1 MPQNF
6 FPPRLKDLLAKGLQN
21 LGNNWH
27 KRVLVLTTSLA
38 VLFVLAHLA
47 VRFVVWPQIEKSKSS
62 VEKLIGARVG
72 VNVSIDDL
80 RVSWTGIRPVFEID
94 GLRFTVPEQT
104 KPALSIKKIYGQLS
118 WKSFYH
124 LLPYF
129 HEIHFEGAE
138 IYSQR
143 NAKGVITIAGI
154 PIDSSPSDY
163 TAQNWLFSQDLI
175 EAKQVKLNWD
185 DRLNQKMPTLIEVQ
199 DLSLEN
205 GIRQHTGS
213 IIVTTPWNQGPAE
226 VKMNFAHRL
235 GGETGNWHDWI
246 GNISWNINNLDLKKI
261 ANELQLKLSTLEGIL
276 SSKGN
281 LKLDNA
287 HPDGGEFFVAVDNLI
302 VQSSKSEDAIA
313 LGRLETNITQEITD
327 GLIAITT
334 KTFAWRE
341 MGSSKSAPLENL
353 SPMTFRWK
361 PPGADGEIKE
371 FGFSSPKI
379 SVEDV
384 ALFALNL
391 PLSNKVH
398 QWIKT
403 SQAEGDLEDVDIQ
416 WAESKSP
423 LSALN
428 IPGGWFKSN
437 KLDFNISA
445 KLINL
450 SFVGINKSIPSV
462 SNLSGFVTSNQKEGS
477 FSVDSRNL
485 GLEVYDLLDDPK
497 IQLDRAI
504 GQITWSKQRG
514 NWVISTKKLALSNPE
529 ISTNLSINY
538 KIGNGKEPDYMILDM
553 GFDQASLKTAYRY
566 LPVGMGKDVRTYLS
580 KAFDSGL
587 IRKGQLHIKGDP
599 NQAPFADKQ
608 LGELTLNLPITG
620 ASFSP
625 VPLLP
630 SNQGTWSTFTG
641 VNGNITM
648 NNASFAVDITK
659 ANYKQVGLDAFHA
672 EIPNVSA
679 NQLTLTVN
687 GNVSGEAPQLLEYF
701 YQSPSGKKQSEL
713 EQNLR
718 ITGPVKVNLGL
729 KVPLTGSAD
738 TNVDL
743 KLNLPGNRA
752 QWANIP
758 PFENLK
764 GLIRI
769 TEVHPEFENVSA
781 NFLGGAINIT
791 STDDIKD
798 KQRFKI
804 TGDVQSKFI
813 QNYFANASAE
823 TQAFLSGMGGSIKY
837 DGLIGFNKAGSDSNL
852 QFDLRDWSMNAPA
865 PLKKTNSSAMSGQV
879 NIKTSNDINNANRIS
894 WSGKI
899 GSLYTLEGA
908 VSRDSQLRF
917 GLGIGAPA
925 NSSQPGFH
933 LNVASNELNLDE
945 WQRFLQSNKTNR
957 IQDGKASS
965 STGAINTQITAQVKK
980 LTLFDRP
987 WQDVNL
993 SANNKK
999 NVWELRINSPQV
1011 AGQIQYQ
1018 DAQKSNTHG
1027 LISGRFTK
1035 LRIVDVTAP
1044 TESAT
1049 KQVSPPKKA
1058 LRPEAIPS
1066 LDLLIDDFSWAKAQ
1080 LGQLKIKS
1088 TTVDNILKI
1097 DSIQTNNPQGS
1108 TTIGGQWI
1116 GATKNTPDHTTLNIE
1131 MSIKDAGQI
1140 IAHWTPQKSIE
1151 GGQGKVSTNAQWDG
1165 SPFDPKYETLTG
1177 KVSLNLEKGRL
1188 LEVNTSGAKLLDVL
1202 SLQSLFRFATLDLK
1216 GSLGNIV
1223 TKGTPFNSI
1232 SSNFDINNGIAQ
1244 TQQFNMNLDQ
1254 ANVVMSGQI
1263 NIPKQTQ
1270 DLRITIFPTI
1280 DATAGSLAAFAI
1292 NPIVGLGALVGQY
1305 LLTSQINRSLQ
1316 SDYLIQGSWDDPEV
1330 IPLDQKGQP
1339 VDSNTLNT
1347 IRSKNLLIEQNKPSA
1362 NGAASTTTTPTPTQ
1376 KNTST
1381 K

>member
-1 MPQNF
+1 MPQNLL
-6 FPPRLKDLLAKGLQN
+6 PPRLIGLLAKGFQDLSK
-21 LGNNWH
+21 NWH
-27 KRVLVLTTSLA
+27 KRALILA
-38 VLFVLAHLA
+38 ATLAALFVLGHLT

-104 KPALSIKKIYGQLS
+104 KPTLSIKKIYGQLS

-138 IYSQR
+138 IDFQR
-143 NAKGVITIAGI
+143 NTKGVITIAGI
-154 PIDSSPSDY
+154 TIDSGSSDY
-163 TAQNWLFSQDLI
+163 SAQNWLFSQDLI

-185 DRLNQKMPTLIEVQ
+185 DKLNQKSSTLIEVQ
-199 DLSLEN
+199 DLSLTN

-213 IIVTTPWNQGPAE
+213 IMVSTPWNQGPAE
-226 VKMNFAHRL
+226 IKVNFAHHL
-235 GGETGNWHDWI
+235 GGERGDWHNWI
-246 GNISWNINNLDLKKI
+246 GNVSWDFNNLDLKKI
-261 ANELQLKLSTLEGIL
+261 ADEFQLKLSALEGIL
-276 SSKGN
+276 SSRGN
-281 LKLDNA
+281 LKIDNA
-287 HPDGGEFFVAVDNLI
+287 NPDGGEFFVAVDNLV
-302 VQSSKSEDAIA
+302 VQASKSEDAIA
-313 LGRLETNITQEITD
+313 LGRLETKLSQETTD
-327 GLIAITT
+327 GMIAITT

-341 MGSSKSAPLENL
+341 MGSSKSAPLDYL
-353 SPMTFRWK
+353 SPMTFRWR

-391 PLSNKVH
+391 PLSKKVH
-398 QWIKT
+398 QWIKA

-437 KLDFNISA
+437 KLDFNVSA

-477 FSVDSRNL
+477 FSVDSQNL
-485 GLEVYDLLDDPK
+485 DLEVYDFLDNPK
-497 IQLDRAI
+497 IQLDRAT
-504 GQITWSKQRG
+504 GQVSWSKQRG
-514 NWVISTKKLALSNPE
+514 NWVISTKKLTLSNPE
-529 ISTNLSINY
+529 ISTNLSLNY
-538 KIGNGKEPDYMILDM
+538 KIGNGKEPDFMTLDM
-553 GFDQASLKTAYRY
+553 DFDQANLKTAYRY

-580 KAFDSGL
+580 KAFDAGL

-599 NQAPFADKQ
+599 NQAPFPDKQ
-608 LGELTLNLPITG
+608 QGELTLNLPIIG

-625 VPLLP
+625 APLLP
-630 SNQGTWSTFTG
+630 SNQGAWSTFTG
-641 VNGNITM
+641 VNGKITM
-648 NNASFAVDITK
+648 NNAYFAVDIAK
-659 ANYKQVGLDAFHA
+659 ANYKQVSLDDFHA

-679 NQLTLTVN
+679 NQLILSVN
-687 GNVSGEAPQLLEYF
+687 GNAKGDAPQLLEYF
-701 YQSPSGKKQSEL
+701 YQSPAGKKGAGL
-713 EQNLR
+713 EKNLR
-718 ITGPVKVNLGL
+718 VTGPINFNLGL
-729 KVPLTGSAD
+729 KVPLSGSAD

-752 QWANIP
+752 QWGDLP

-764 GLIRI
+764 GGIRI
-769 TEVHPEFENVSA
+769 TEVHPEFENVTA
-781 NFLGGAINIT
+781 IFLGGAINIT
-791 STDDIKD
+791 STEENKD

-804 TGDVQSKFI
+804 TGDIQSKFM
-813 QNYFANASAE
+813 QDYFANSPNPEA
-823 TQAFLSGMGGSIKY
+823 QVFLNSMSGSIKY
-837 DGLIGFNKAGSDSNL
+837 DGLIGFNKTGSDSNL
-852 QFDLRDWSMNAPA
+852 QFDLRNWSINAPA
-865 PLKKTNSSAMSGQV
+865 PIKKVNGSTMTGQV
-879 NIKTSNDINNANRIS
+879 NIKTSNDINNTNRIS
-894 WSGKI
+894 LSGKI
-899 GSLYTLEGA
+899 GELYTLEGA
-908 VSRDSQLRF
+908 VSRDAQLRF
-917 GLGIGAPA
+917 GLGIGGVATLP
-925 NSSQPGFH
+925 QQGFS
-933 LNVASNELNLDE
+933 LNIASNELNLDE
-945 WQRFLQSNKTNR
+945 WQRFLQTNKVGRTQESKT
-957 IQDGKASS
+957 ISTSS
-965 STGAINTQITAQVKK
+965 ANNAQITAQVKK
-980 LTLFDRP
+980 LILFDRP

-999 NVWELRINSPQV
+999 SVWELRINSPQ
-1011 AGQIQYQ
+1011 ASGQIQYQ
-1018 DAQKSNTHG
+1018 EAPKPGANG

-1035 LRIVDVTAP
+1035 LKIVDQP
-1044 TESAT
+1044 TPAEATT
-1049 KQVSPPKKA
+1049 KQALPPKKA

-1066 LDLLIDDFSWAKAQ
+1066 LDIVIEDFSWSKAQ
-1080 LGQLKIKS
+1080 LGQLKVKS
-1088 TTVDNILKI
+1088 TTVDNVLKI
-1097 DSIQTNNPQGS
+1097 DSIQTNNPQGNS
-1108 TTIGGQWI
+1108 TISGQWT
-1116 GATKNTPDHTTLNIE
+1116 GATKNIPDHSTLNID
-1131 MSIKDAGQI
+1131 MAIKDAGQI
-1140 IAHWTPQKSIE
+1140 IAHWTPQKSVE
-1151 GGQGKVSTNAQWDG
+1151 GGQGKVSANVQWDG
-1165 SPFDPKYETLTG
+1165 PPFDPKYETLVG
-1177 KVSLNLEKGRL
+1177 KASLNLEKGRL
-1188 LEVNTSGAKLLDVL
+1188 LEVNSSGAKLLDVL

-1223 TKGTPFNSI
+1223 TKGTPFNTI
-1232 SSNFDINNGIAQ
+1232 NGNFDINNGIAQ

-1254 ANVVMSGQI
+1254 ANMVMSGQI

-1305 LLTSQINRSLQ
+1305 LLTSQINRGLQ

-1339 VDSNTLNT
+1339 IDSNTLKT

-1362 NGAASTTTTPTPTQ
+1362 NGTTNPI
-1376 KNTST
+1376 K
-1381 K
+1381 

>member
-1 MPQNF
+1 MPFNF
-6 FPPRLKDLLAKGLQN
+6 FPPRLKDLLTKGLQT
-21 LGNNWH
+21 LGKNWH
-27 KRVLVLTTSLA
+27 KRALILA
-38 VLFVLAHLA
+38 AIVATIFVVGHVA

-80 RVSWTGIRPVFEID
+80 RVSWTGIRPAFEID
-94 GLRFTVPEQT
+94 GLRFTAPKQS
-104 KPALSIKKIYGQLS
+104 KPSLTIEKIYGQLS

-143 NAKGVITIAGI
+143 NAKGDITIAGI
-154 PIDSSPSDY
+154 AIDSSPSDY
-163 TAQNWLFSQDLI
+163 TAQNWLFSQNLI
-175 EAKQVKLNWD
+175 EAKQIKLNWD
-185 DRLNQKMPTLIEVQ
+185 DQLNRKSPTSIEIQ

-205 GIRQHTGS
+205 GIRRHKGAIS
-213 IIVTTPWNQGPAE
+213 LTTPWNQGSA
-226 VKMNFAHRL
+226 VIQVNFAHHI
-235 GGETGNWHDWI
+235 GGEVGNWHDWI
-246 GNISWNINNLDLKKI
+246 GNVSWNINNLDLKKI
-261 ANELQLKLSTLEGIL
+261 ANEFQIKLSALEGLL
-276 SSKGN
+276 SSKGS
-281 LKLDNA
+281 LKIDNA
-287 HPDGGEFFVAVDNLI
+287 HPDGGEFFVAVDNLV
-302 VQSSKSEDAIA
+302 VQASKDEDAIA
-313 LGRLETNITQEITD
+313 LGRLETNLAQETSD

-341 MGSSKSAPLENL
+341 MGSSTSTPLENL
-353 SPMTFRWK
+353 SPMTFRWR

-391 PLSNKVH
+391 PLSKKVH
-398 QWIKT
+398 QWIKA

-437 KLDFNISA
+437 KLDFSVSA

-477 FSVDSRNL
+477 FSVDSRNIR
-485 GLEVYDLLDDPK
+485 LEVYDLLNDPK
-497 IQLDRAI
+497 IQLDRAV
-504 GQITWSKQRG
+504 GQISWSKQRG
-514 NWVISTKKLALSNPE
+514 NWIISTKKLSLSNPE
-529 ISTNLSINY
+529 ISTDLSINY
-538 KIGNGKEPDYMILDM
+538 KIGNGKEADYMTLDM
-553 GFDQASLKTAYRY
+553 GFDQARLKTAYRY

-580 KAFDSGL
+580 KAFDAGQ

-608 LGELTLNLPITG
+608 QGELTLNLPITG
-620 ASFSP
+620 ASFTP

-641 VNGNITM
+641 VNGNINM
-648 NNASFAVDITK
+648 NNSYFAVDITK
-659 ANYKQVGLDAFHA
+659 ANYKQVNLDTFHA

-679 NQLTLTVN
+679 NQLTLS
-687 GNVSGEAPQLLEYF
+687 VSGNAKGDAPQLLEYF
-701 YQSPSGKKQSEL
+701 YQSPAGKKQSGL
-713 EQNLR
+713 AQNLR
-718 ITGPVKVNLGL
+718 VTGPINLNLGL
-729 KVPLTGSAD
+729 KVPLSGSAD

-752 QWANIP
+752 QWADVP

-764 GLIRI
+764 GGIRI

-791 STDDIKD
+791 SAEDGKD
-798 KQRFKI
+798 KQRFKV
-804 TGDVQSKFI
+804 TGDIQSKFI
-813 QNYFANASAE
+813 QSYFANSSSSEA
-823 TQAFLSGMGGSIKY
+823 QAILNSMSGSIKY
-837 DGLIGFNKAGSDSNL
+837 DGIIAFSKAGSDSNL
-852 QFDLRDWSMNAPA
+852 QLDLRNWAINMPA
-865 PLKKTNSSAMSGQV
+865 PVRKTNGSAMSGQV
-879 NIKTSNDINNANRIS
+879 NIKTLNDANNSNRIS
-894 WSGKI
+894 WTGKI
-899 GSLYTLEGA
+899 GDLYTLDGGIN
-908 VSRDSQLRF
+908 RDSQLRF
-917 GLGIGAPA
+917 GLGIGGPA
-925 NSSQPGFH
+925 ISPLQGLQ
-933 LNVASNELNLDE
+933 LNIASNDLNADE
-945 WQRFLQSNKTNR
+945 WQHFFQANKANR
-957 IQDGKASS
+957 TQEAKGNSSS
-965 STGAINTQITAQVKK
+965 STVNTLITAQVKR
-980 LTLFDRP
+980 LTLFDRL
-987 WQDVNL
+987 WQDVNV

-999 NVWELRINSPQV
+999 NAWELRISSPQ
-1011 AGQIQYQ
+1011 ASGQIQYQ
-1018 DAQKSNTHG
+1018 ESQKLNTND
-1027 LISGRFTK
+1027 LISGRFARLKIADVAMTTDSGTK
-1035 LRIVDVTAP
+1035 NPPA
-1044 TESAT
+1044 
-1049 KQVSPPKKA
+1049 PKKI
-1058 LRPEAIPS
+1058 LRPESIPS
-1066 LDLLIDDFSWAKAQ
+1066 LDIVVDDFSWGKSQ
-1080 LGQLKIKS
+1080 LGQLKVKS
-1088 TTVDNILKI
+1088 TTVDNTLKI
-1097 DSIQTNNPQGS
+1097 DTIQTNNPQGS
-1108 TTIGGQWI
+1108 TTITGQWI
-1116 GATKNTPDHTTLNIE
+1116 GATKNTPDHSTANVDITV
-1131 MSIKDAGQI
+1131 KDAGQI

-1151 GGQGKVSTNAQWDG
+1151 GGQGKVSGNLQWDG
-1165 SPFDPKYETLTG
+1165 PPFNPKYETLVG
-1177 KVSLNLEKGRL
+1177 KANLNLEKGRL
-1188 LEVNTSGAKLLDVL
+1188 LEVNSSGAKLLDVL

-1223 TKGTPFNSI
+1223 TKGTPFNTI

-1263 NIPKQTQ
+1263 NFPKQTQ

-1339 VDSNTLNT
+1339 VDSNTLNS
-1347 IRSKNLLIEQNKPSA
+1347 IRSKNLLIEQSKPNT
-1362 NGAASTTTTPTPTQ
+1362 NGATSSTSTPT
-1376 KNTST
+1376 K
-1381 K
+1381 

>member
-1 MPQNF
+1 MLQNF
-6 FPPRLKDLLAKGLQN
+6 FPPRLKDLLEKGLQN
-21 LGNNWH
+21 LGKNWH
-27 KRVLVLTTSLA
+27 KRALILAASLA
-38 VLFVLAHLA
+38 ALFVLAHLT
-47 VRFVVWPQIEKSKSS
+47 VRFVVWPQIEKSKAS

-104 KPALSIKKIYGQLS
+104 KPSLSIEKIYGQLS

-143 NAKGVITIAGI
+143 SAKGVITIAGI

-185 DRLNQKMPTLIEVQ
+185 DKLNQKTPTLIEVQ
-199 DLSLEN
+199 DLSLVN
-205 GIRQHTGS
+205 GIRRHTGS
-213 IIVTTPWNQGPAE
+213 LIVTTPWNEGPAE
-226 VKMNFAHRL
+226 VKVNFAHHL
-235 GGETGNWHDWI
+235 GGQTGNWRDWI
-246 GNISWNINNLDLKKI
+246 GSVSWNINNLNLKKI
-261 ANELQLKLSTLEGIL
+261 ANEFQLKLSSLEGVL

-281 LKLDNA
+281 LKIDNA
-287 HPDGGEFFVAVDNLI
+287 HPDGGEFFVSVDDLV

-313 LGRLETNITQEITD
+313 LGRLETNLAQETTD
-327 GLIAITT
+327 GFIAITT

-353 SPMTFRWK
+353 SPMTFRWR
-361 PPGADGEIKE
+361 PPGPDGEIKE

-391 PLSNKVH
+391 PLSKKVH

-450 SFVGINKSIPSV
+450 SFVGINNSIPSV

-485 GLEVYDLLDDPK
+485 GLEVYDLLNDPK
-497 IQLDRAI
+497 IQLDQAI
-504 GQITWSKQRG
+504 GQLNWSKQRG
-514 NWVISTKKLALSNPE
+514 NWVITSKKLVLSNPE

-538 KIGNGKEPDYMILDM
+538 KIGNDKEPDYMTLDM
-553 GFDQASLKTAYRY
+553 GFDQANLKTAYRY
-566 LPVGMGKDVRTYLS
+566 LPVGMGKDVRAYLS
-580 KAFDSGL
+580 KAFGSGT

-599 NQAPFADKQ
+599 NQAPFPDKQ
-608 LGELTLNLPITG
+608 QGELTLNLPIIS

-641 VNGNITM
+641 VNGSITM
-648 NNASFAVDITK
+648 NNAYFAVDITK
-659 ANYKQVGLDAFHA
+659 AKYKQVGLDTFHA

-687 GNVSGEAPQLLEYF
+687 GNVNGDAPQLLEYF
-701 YQSPSGKKQSEL
+701 YQSPAGKKQSAL
-713 EQNLR
+713 EHNLR
-718 ITGPVKVNLGL
+718 VTGPVNANIGL
-729 KVPLTGSAD
+729 KVPLSGSAD

-752 QWANIP
+752 QWADIP

-764 GLIRI
+764 GGIRI

-781 NFLGGAINIT
+781 NFLGGAIKIT
-791 STDDIKD
+791 STEDIKD

-813 QNYFANASAE
+813 QDYFANSSSE
-823 TQAFLSGMGGSIKY
+823 TQAFLNGMGGSIKY
-837 DGLIGFNKAGSDSNL
+837 DGLISFNKAGSDSNL
-852 QFDLRDWSMNAPA
+852 QFDLRNWSLIAPA
-865 PLKKTNSSAMSGQV
+865 PLKKASGSAMSGQV
-879 NIKTSNDINNANRIS
+879 NIKTSNDVNNANRIS

-899 GSLYTLEGA
+899 GDLYNLDGGIG
-908 VSRDSQLRF
+908 RDSQLRF
-917 GLGIGAPA
+917 GVGIGAPA
-925 NSSQPGFH
+925 SSSQPGFY

-945 WQRFLQSNKTNR
+945 WQRFLQANKVHRT
-957 IQDGKASS
+957 QDGRSSS
-965 STGAINTQITAQVKK
+965 STINAQITAQIKK

-993 SANNKK
+993 SAKNKK
-999 NVWELRINSPQV
+999 NIWDLRISSPQ
-1011 AGQIQYQ
+1011 ATGQIQYQ
-1018 DAQKSNTHG
+1018 DAQKSNTNG

-1035 LRIVDVTAP
+1035 LKIADP
-1044 TESAT
+1044 PIPGESAA
-1049 KQVSPPKKA
+1049 KQATSPKKT

-1066 LDLLIDDFSWAKAQ
+1066 LDLVIDDFSLAKAH

-1088 TTVDNILKI
+1088 STVDNVLKI

-1108 TTIGGQWI
+1108 STISGQWI
-1116 GATKNTPDHTTLNIE
+1116 GATKNTPDHSTLNIE
-1131 MSIKDAGQI
+1131 MFIKDAGQI
-1140 IAHWTPQKSIE
+1140 IAHWTSQKSIE
-1151 GGQGKVSTNAQWDG
+1151 GGQGKVSANAQWNG
-1165 SPFDPKYETLTG
+1165 SPFDPKYETLAG

-1347 IRSKNLLIEQNKPSA
+1347 IRSKNLLIEQNKPGT
-1362 NGAASTTTTPTPTQ
+1362 NGATSSTPITT
-1376 KNTST
+1376 K
-1381 K
+1381 

>member
-1 MPQNF
+1 MLQNF
-6 FPPRLKDLLAKGLQN
+6 FPPRLKDLLAKGLQD
-21 LGNNWH
+21 LGKNWH
-27 KRVLVLTTSLA
+27 KRVFILTASLA
-38 VLFVLAHLA
+38 ALFVLGHLT

-80 RVSWTGIRPVFEID
+80 RVSWTGIRPAFEID

-104 KPALSIKKIYGQLS
+104 KPSLSIEKIYGQLS

-129 HEIHFEGAE
+129 HEIHFESAE
-138 IYSQR
+138 IDSQR
-143 NAKGVITIAGI
+143 NAKGIITIAGI

-175 EAKQVKLNWD
+175 EAKQVKLNWND
-185 DRLNQKMPTLIEVQ
+185 KLNQKTPTLIKIQ
-199 DLSLEN
+199 DLSLVN

-213 IIVTTPWNQGPAE
+213 LLVTTPWNQGPAE
-226 VKMNFAHRL
+226 VKVNFAHHL

-246 GNISWNINNLDLKKI
+246 GNVSWSVNNLDLKKI
-261 ANELQLKLSTLEGIL
+261 ADEFQLKLSSLEGIL

-281 LKLDNA
+281 LKIDNA
-287 HPDGGEFFVAVDNLI
+287 HPDGGEFFVAVDNLV

-313 LGRLETNITQEITD
+313 LGRLEANLAQETSD

-353 SPMTFRWK
+353 SPMTFRWR

-391 PLSNKVH
+391 PLSKKVH

-403 SQAEGDLEDVDIQ
+403 SQAEGDLENVDIQ

-437 KLDFNISA
+437 KLDFSISA

-462 SNLSGFVTSNQKEGS
+462 SNLSGFVSSNQKEGS

-497 IQLDRAI
+497 IQLDRAV
-504 GQITWSKQRG
+504 GQISWSKQRG

-538 KIGNGKEPDYMILDM
+538 KIGNGKEADYMTLDM
-553 GFDQASLKTAYRY
+553 GFDQANLKTAYRY

-580 KAFDSGL
+580 KAFDAGL

-599 NQAPFADKQ
+599 NQAPFPDKQ
-608 LGELTLNLPITG
+608 QGELALNLPITG

-630 SNQGTWSTFTG
+630 SSQGTWSIFTG
-641 VNGNITM
+641 VNGSITM
-648 NNASFAVDITK
+648 NNAYFAVDITK
-659 ANYKQVGLDAFHA
+659 ANYKQVGLDTFHA

-687 GNVSGEAPQLLEYF
+687 GNANGDAPLLLEYF
-701 YQSPSGKKQSEL
+701 YQSPAGKKQNGL

-718 ITGPVKVNLGL
+718 VTGPVNLNLGL
-729 KVPLTGSAD
+729 KVPLSGSAD
-738 TNVDL
+738 TNVNL

-752 QWANIP
+752 QWADIP

-764 GLIRI
+764 GIIRI

-791 STDDIKD
+791 STEDIKD

-813 QNYFANASAE
+813 QDYFASSSSSE
-823 TQAFLSGMGGSIKY
+823 TQAFLNSMSGFIKY

-852 QFDLRDWSMNAPA
+852 QFDLRNWSMNAPA
-865 PLKKTNSSAMSGQV
+865 PLKKANGSAMSGQI

-899 GSLYTLEGA
+899 GDLYTLEGA
-908 VSRDSQLRF
+908 VNRDSQLRF
-917 GLGIGAPA
+917 GLGIGVAA
-925 NSSQPGFH
+925 NSPQPGFH
-933 LNVASNELNLDE
+933 LNIASNELNLDE
-945 WQRFLQSNKTNR
+945 WQRFLQGNKISR
-957 IQDGKASS
+957 AQDSKASS
-965 STGAINTQITAQVKK
+965 DSSAINTQITVQVKK

-987 WQDVNL
+987 WQDFNL
-993 SANNKK
+993 SANLKK
-999 NVWELRINSPQV
+999 NIWDLRISSPQ
-1011 AGQIQYQ
+1011 ASGQIQYHE
-1018 DAQKSNTHG
+1018 AQKSNTNG

-1035 LRIVDVTAP
+1035 LKIADIP
-1044 TESAT
+1044 TPAESAT
-1049 KQVSPPKKA
+1049 KQASPPKKT

-1066 LDLLIDDFSWAKAQ
+1066 LDIVIDDFSWAKAQ

-1088 TTVDNILKI
+1088 NTVDNVLKI

-1108 TTIGGQWI
+1108 STISGQWT
-1116 GATKNTPDHTTLNIE
+1116 GATKNTPDHSAFNID
-1131 MSIKDAGQI
+1131 MAIKDAGQI

-1151 GGQGKVSTNAQWDG
+1151 GGQGKVSANAQWDG
-1165 SPFDPKYETLTG
+1165 VPFDPKYETLVG

-1362 NGAASTTTTPTPTQ
+1362 NSAAGSTPTPTQ